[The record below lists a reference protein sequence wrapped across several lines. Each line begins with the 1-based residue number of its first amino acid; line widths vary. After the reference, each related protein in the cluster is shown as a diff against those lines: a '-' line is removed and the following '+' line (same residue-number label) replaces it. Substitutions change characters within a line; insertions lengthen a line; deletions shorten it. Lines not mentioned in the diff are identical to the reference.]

1 MLWLHDAD
9 WSRALRGCLERW
21 LDPKLTFAYG
31 TDEQANCPGCSGCRR

>member
-21 LDPKLTFAYG
+21 LDPKLTFACG
-31 TDEQANCPGCSGCRR
+31 TDEQANRPGCCGCRR